1 MEIFKRVRIIDFVRY
16 SNYGLW
22 LSVLL
27 LLGAAV
33 LFIKPGFTPGIDFAG
48 GSSAQVRYEQAV
60 APIEQV
66 RELLEAEPMFKGVQV
81 SEFDSAQELLI
92 KIPNTPA
99 LEGKN
104 LAPILESTLESTRE
118 SGGAF
123 EIRKLDS
130 VGAKVGNELK
140 EKGII
145 SLLLAFVAMMVYVS
159 FRYEWRFA
167 LAGILALIHDV
178 IITAASVVIF
188 GIDLNLEVIAAL
200 LTLIGY
206 SINDTIIIFD
216 RIREKMLTDKSNDIR
231 LVINEA
237 ISSTLSR
244 TLLTSLTVF
253 FVVLTLYLFGGV
265 IIVGFSL
272 PMLVGVIVGTYSSM
286 FLAPRLAILLGFDIE
301 AYHKK
306 EVLKQKRAQER
317 AKMRQQYEG
326 GRV

>member
-1 MEIFKRVRIIDFVRY
+1 MEIFKQVRLIDFVKY

-22 LSVLL
+22 LSVALL
-27 LLGAAV
+27 AV
-33 LFIKPGFTPGIDFAG
+33 AVFLFIKPGFTAGIDFAG
-48 GSSAQVRYEQAV
+48 GSSAQLRYEGK

-66 RELLEAEPMFKGVQV
+66 RALLEPVFKGVQV
-81 SEFDSAQELLI
+81 SEFDSAQELLV
-92 KIPNTPA
+92 KIPNNA
-99 LEGKN
+99 ELEGRN
-104 LAPILESTLESTRE
+104 LAPMLESTLAP
-118 SGGAF
+118 SGSF

-130 VGAKVGNELK
+130 VGAKVGAELK
-140 EKGII
+140 EKGIV
-145 SLLLAFVAMMVYVS
+145 SLLLAFIAMMVYVS

-188 GIDLNLEVIAAL
+188 DIDVNLEVVAAL

-216 RIREKMLTDKSNDIR
+216 RIREKMLNDKTNDIA

-237 ISSTLSR
+237 ISHTLSR

-253 FVVLTLYLFGGV
+253 FVVLTLYVFGGS

-272 PMLVGVIVGTYSSM
+272 PMFVGVIVGTYSSM
-286 FLAPRLAILLGFDIE
+286 FLAPKLAILLGFDIE
-301 AYHKK
+301 KYHNK
-306 EVLKQKRAQER
+306 ELEKQKRAKER
-317 AKMRQQYEG
+317 ARIRQQYEG

>member
-1 MEIFKRVRIIDFVRY
+1 MEIFKQVRLIDFVKY

-22 LSVLL
+22 LTVALL
-27 LLGAAV
+27 AV
-33 LFIKPGFTPGIDFAG
+33 AVFLFIKPGFTAGIDFAG
-48 GSSAQVRYEQAV
+48 GSSAQLRYESK

-66 RELLEAEPMFKGVQV
+66 RALLEPVFKGVQV
-81 SEFDSAQELLI
+81 SEFDSAQELLV
-92 KIPNTPA
+92 KIPNNA
-99 LEGKN
+99 ELEGRN
-104 LAPILESTLESTRE
+104 LAPMLESTLAP
-118 SGGAF
+118 SGSF

-130 VGAKVGNELK
+130 VGAKVGAELK
-140 EKGII
+140 EKGIV
-145 SLLLAFVAMMVYVS
+145 SLLLAFIAMMVYVS

-188 GIDLNLEVIAAL
+188 DIDVNLEVVAAL

-216 RIREKMLTDKSNDIR
+216 RIREKMLNDKTNDIA

-237 ISSTLSR
+237 ISHTLSR

-253 FVVLTLYLFGGV
+253 FVVLTLYVFGGS

-286 FLAPRLAILLGFDIE
+286 FLAPKLAILLGFDIE
-301 AYHKK
+301 KYHNK
-306 EVLKQKRAQER
+306 ELEKQKRAKER
-317 AKMRQQYEG
+317 ARIRQQYEG

>member
-1 MEIFKRVRIIDFVRY
+1 MEIFKQVRLIDFVKY

-22 LSVLL
+22 LSVALL
-27 LLGAAV
+27 AV
-33 LFIKPGFTPGIDFAG
+33 AVFLFIKPGFTAGIDFAG
-48 GSSAQVRYEQAV
+48 GSSAQLRYEGK

-66 RELLEAEPMFKGVQV
+66 RALLEPVFKGVQV
-81 SEFDSAQELLI
+81 SEFDSAQELLV
-92 KIPNTPA
+92 KIPNNA
-99 LEGKN
+99 ELEGRN
-104 LAPILESTLESTRE
+104 LTPMLESTLAP
-118 SGGAF
+118 SGSF

-130 VGAKVGNELK
+130 VGAKVGAELK
-140 EKGII
+140 EKGIV
-145 SLLLAFVAMMVYVS
+145 SLLLAFIAMMVYVS

-188 GIDLNLEVIAAL
+188 DIDVNLEVVAAL

-216 RIREKMLTDKSNDIR
+216 RIREKMLNDKTNDIA

-237 ISSTLSR
+237 ISHTLSR

-253 FVVLTLYLFGGV
+253 FVVLTLYVFGGS

-286 FLAPRLAILLGFDIE
+286 FLAPKLAILLGFDIE
-301 AYHKK
+301 KYHNK
-306 EVLKQKRAQER
+306 ELEKQKRAKER
-317 AKMRQQYEG
+317 ARIRQQYEG

>member
-1 MEIFKRVRIIDFVRY
+1 MEIFKKVRVFDFVKY

-22 LSVLL
+22 VSLILL
-27 LLGAAV
+27 AGAV
-33 LFIKPGFTPGIDFAG
+33 FLFIKPGFTLGIDFAG
-48 GSSAQVRYEQAV
+48 GSSAQLRYEGK

-66 RELLEAEPMFKGVQV
+66 RALLEPVFKGVQV
-81 SEFDSAQELLI
+81 SEFDSAEELLV
-92 KIPNTPA
+92 KIPNNA
-99 LEGKN
+99 ELEGRN
-104 LAPILESTLESTRE
+104 LAPMLESTLAP
-118 SGGAF
+118 SGSF

-130 VGAKVGNELK
+130 VGAKVGAELK
-140 EKGII
+140 EKGIV

-167 LAGILALIHDV
+167 LAGILALMHDV
-178 IITAASVVIF
+178 IITAASIVVF
-188 GIDLNLEVIAAL
+188 AIDVNLEVIAAL

-216 RIREKMLTDKSNDIR
+216 RIREKMLNDKTNDIA

-237 ISSTLSR
+237 ISHTLSR

-253 FVVLTLYLFGGV
+253 FVVLTLYVFGGS

-286 FLAPRLAILLGFDIE
+286 FLAPKLAVLLGFNIE
-301 AYHKK
+301 KYHAK
-306 EVLKQKRAQER
+306 ELEKQRRAKER
-317 AKMRQQYEG
+317 AKIRQQYEG

>member
-1 MEIFKRVRIIDFVRY
+1 MEIFKQVRLIDFVKY

-22 LSVLL
+22 LSVALL
-27 LLGAAV
+27 AV
-33 LFIKPGFTPGIDFAG
+33 AVFLFIKPGFTAGIDFAG
-48 GSSAQVRYEQAV
+48 GSSAQLRYEGK

-66 RELLEAEPMFKGVQV
+66 RALLEPVFKGVQV
-81 SEFDSAQELLI
+81 SEFDSAQELLV
-92 KIPNTPA
+92 KIPNNA
-99 LEGKN
+99 ELEGRN
-104 LAPILESTLESTRE
+104 LAPMLESTLAP
-118 SGGAF
+118 SGSF

-130 VGAKVGNELK
+130 VGAKVGAELK
-140 EKGII
+140 EKGIV
-145 SLLLAFVAMMVYVS
+145 SLLLAFIAMMVYVS

-188 GIDLNLEVIAAL
+188 DIDVNLEVVAAL

-206 SINDTIIIFD
+206 SINDTIINFD
-216 RIREKMLTDKSNDIR
+216 RIREKMLNDKTNDIA

-237 ISSTLSR
+237 ISHTLSR

-253 FVVLTLYLFGGV
+253 FVVLTLYVFGGS

-286 FLAPRLAILLGFDIE
+286 FLAPKLAILLGFDIE
-301 AYHKK
+301 KYHNK
-306 EVLKQKRAQER
+306 ELEKQKRAKER
-317 AKMRQQYEG
+317 ARIRQQYEG

>member
-1 MEIFKRVRIIDFVRY
+1 MEIFKQVRLIDFVKY

-22 LSVLL
+22 LSVALL
-27 LLGAAV
+27 AV
-33 LFIKPGFTPGIDFAG
+33 AVFLFIKPGFTAGIDFAG
-48 GSSAQVRYEQAV
+48 GSSAQLRYEGK

-66 RELLEAEPMFKGVQV
+66 RALLEPVFKGVQV
-81 SEFDSAQELLI
+81 SEFDSSQELLV
-92 KIPNTPA
+92 KIPNNA
-99 LEGKN
+99 ELEGRN
-104 LAPILESTLESTRE
+104 LAPMLESTLAP
-118 SGGAF
+118 SGSF

-130 VGAKVGNELK
+130 VGAKVGAELK
-140 EKGII
+140 EKGIV
-145 SLLLAFVAMMVYVS
+145 SLLLAFIAMMVYVS

-188 GIDLNLEVIAAL
+188 DIDVNLEVVAAL

-216 RIREKMLTDKSNDIR
+216 RIREKMLNDKTNDIA

-237 ISSTLSR
+237 ISHTLSR

-253 FVVLTLYLFGGV
+253 FVVLTLYVFGGS

-286 FLAPRLAILLGFDIE
+286 FLAPKLAILLGFDIE
-301 AYHKK
+301 KYHNK
-306 EVLKQKRAQER
+306 ELEKQKRAKER
-317 AKMRQQYEG
+317 ARIRQQYEG

>member
-1 MEIFKRVRIIDFVRY
+1 MEIFKQVRLIDFVKY

-22 LSVLL
+22 LSVALL
-27 LLGAAV
+27 AV
-33 LFIKPGFTPGIDFAG
+33 AVFLFIKPGFTAGIDFAG
-48 GSSAQVRYEQAV
+48 GSSAQLRYEGK

-66 RELLEAEPMFKGVQV
+66 RALLEPVFKGVQV
-81 SEFDSAQELLI
+81 SEFDSAQELLV
-92 KIPNTPA
+92 KIPNNA
-99 LEGKN
+99 ELEGHN
-104 LAPILESTLESTRE
+104 LAPMLESTLAP
-118 SGGAF
+118 SGSF

-130 VGAKVGNELK
+130 VGAKVGAELK
-140 EKGII
+140 EKGIV
-145 SLLLAFVAMMVYVS
+145 SLLLAFIAMMVYVS

-188 GIDLNLEVIAAL
+188 DIDVNLEVVAAL

-216 RIREKMLTDKSNDIR
+216 RIREKMLNDKTNDIA

-237 ISSTLSR
+237 ISHTLSR

-253 FVVLTLYLFGGV
+253 FVVLTLYVFGGS

-286 FLAPRLAILLGFDIE
+286 FLAPKLAILLGFDIE
-301 AYHKK
+301 KYHNK
-306 EVLKQKRAQER
+306 ELEKQKRAKER
-317 AKMRQQYEG
+317 ARIRQQYEG

>member
-1 MEIFKRVRIIDFVRY
+1 MEIFKQVRLIDFVKY

-22 LSVLL
+22 LSVALL
-27 LLGAAV
+27 AV
-33 LFIKPGFTPGIDFAG
+33 AVFLFIKPGFTAGIDFAG
-48 GSSAQVRYEQAV
+48 GSSAQLRYEGK

-66 RELLEAEPMFKGVQV
+66 RALLEPVFKGVQV
-81 SEFDSAQELLI
+81 SEFDSAQELLV
-92 KIPNTPA
+92 KIPNNA
-99 LEGKN
+99 ELEGRN
-104 LAPILESTLESTRE
+104 LTPMLESTLAP
-118 SGGAF
+118 SGSF

-130 VGAKVGNELK
+130 VGAKVGAELK
-140 EKGII
+140 EKGIV
-145 SLLLAFVAMMVYVS
+145 SLLLAFIAMMVYVS

-188 GIDLNLEVIAAL
+188 DIDVNLEVVAAL

-206 SINDTIIIFD
+206 SINETIIIFD
-216 RIREKMLTDKSNDIR
+216 RIREKMLNDKTNDIA

-237 ISSTLSR
+237 ISHTLSR

-253 FVVLTLYLFGGV
+253 FVVLTLYVFGGS

-286 FLAPRLAILLGFDIE
+286 FLAPKLAILLGFDIE
-301 AYHKK
+301 KYHNK
-306 EVLKQKRAQER
+306 ELEKQKRAKER
-317 AKMRQQYEG
+317 ARIRQQYEG

>member
-1 MEIFKRVRIIDFVRY
+1 MEIFKQVRLIDFVKY

-22 LSVLL
+22 LSVALL
-27 LLGAAV
+27 AV
-33 LFIKPGFTPGIDFAG
+33 AVFLFIKPGFTAGIDFAG
-48 GSSAQVRYEQAV
+48 GSSAQLRYESK

-66 RELLEAEPMFKGVQV
+66 RALLEPVFKGVQV
-81 SEFDSAQELLI
+81 SEFDSAQELLV
-92 KIPNTPA
+92 KIPNNA
-99 LEGKN
+99 ELEGRN
-104 LAPILESTLESTRE
+104 LAPMLESTLAP
-118 SGGAF
+118 SGSF

-130 VGAKVGNELK
+130 VGAKVGAELK
-140 EKGII
+140 EKGIV
-145 SLLLAFVAMMVYVS
+145 SLLLAFIAMMVYVS

-188 GIDLNLEVIAAL
+188 DIDVNLEVVAAL

-216 RIREKMLTDKSNDIR
+216 RIREKMLNDKTNDIA

-237 ISSTLSR
+237 ISHTLSR

-253 FVVLTLYLFGGV
+253 FVVLTLYVFGGS

-286 FLAPRLAILLGFDIE
+286 FLAPKLAILLGFDIE
-301 AYHKK
+301 KYHNK
-306 EVLKQKRAQER
+306 ELEKQKRAKER
-317 AKMRQQYEG
+317 ARIRQQYEG

>member
-1 MEIFKRVRIIDFVRY
+1 MEIFKQVRLIDFVKY

-22 LSVLL
+22 LSVALL
-27 LLGAAV
+27 AV
-33 LFIKPGFTPGIDFAG
+33 AVFLFIKPGFTAGIDFAG
-48 GSSAQVRYEQAV
+48 GSSAQLRYESK

-66 RELLEAEPMFKGVQV
+66 RALLEPVFKGVQV
-81 SEFDSAQELLI
+81 SEFDSAQELLV
-92 KIPNTPA
+92 KIPNNA
-99 LEGKN
+99 ELEGCN
-104 LAPILESTLESTRE
+104 LAPMLESTLAP
-118 SGGAF
+118 SGSF

-130 VGAKVGNELK
+130 VGAKVGAELK
-140 EKGII
+140 EKGIV
-145 SLLLAFVAMMVYVS
+145 SLLLAFIAMMVYVS

-188 GIDLNLEVIAAL
+188 DIDVNLEVVAAL

-216 RIREKMLTDKSNDIR
+216 RIREKMLNDKTNDIA

-237 ISSTLSR
+237 ISHTLSR

-253 FVVLTLYLFGGV
+253 FVVLTLYVFGGS

-286 FLAPRLAILLGFDIE
+286 FLAPKLAILLGFDIE
-301 AYHKK
+301 KYHNK
-306 EVLKQKRAQER
+306 ELEKQKRAKER
-317 AKMRQQYEG
+317 ARIRQQYEG

>member
-1 MEIFKRVRIIDFVRY
+1 MEIFKQVRLIDFVKY

-22 LSVLL
+22 LSVALL
-27 LLGAAV
+27 AV
-33 LFIKPGFTPGIDFAG
+33 AVFLFIKPGFTPGIDFAG
-48 GSSAQVRYEQAV
+48 GSSAQLRYESK

-66 RELLEAEPMFKGVQV
+66 RALLEPVFKGVQV
-81 SEFDSAQELLI
+81 SEFDSAQELLV
-92 KIPNTPA
+92 KIPNNA
-99 LEGKN
+99 ELEGRN
-104 LAPILESTLESTRE
+104 LAPMLESTLAP
-118 SGGAF
+118 SGSF

-130 VGAKVGNELK
+130 VGAKVGAELK
-140 EKGII
+140 EKGIV
-145 SLLLAFVAMMVYVS
+145 SLLLAFIAMMVYVS

-188 GIDLNLEVIAAL
+188 DIDVNLEVVAAL

-216 RIREKMLTDKSNDIR
+216 RIREKMLNDKTNDIA

-237 ISSTLSR
+237 ISHTLSR

-253 FVVLTLYLFGGV
+253 FVVLTLYVFGGS

-286 FLAPRLAILLGFDIE
+286 FLAPKLAILLGFDIE
-301 AYHKK
+301 KYHNK
-306 EVLKQKRAQER
+306 ELEKQKRAKER
-317 AKMRQQYEG
+317 ARIRQQYEG